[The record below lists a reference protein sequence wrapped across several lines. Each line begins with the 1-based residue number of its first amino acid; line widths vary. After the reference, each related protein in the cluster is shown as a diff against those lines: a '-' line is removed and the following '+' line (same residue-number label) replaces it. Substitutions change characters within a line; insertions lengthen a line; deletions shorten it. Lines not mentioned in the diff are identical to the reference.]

1 MKKGT
6 RLSVDYGQ
14 IFLLCF
20 LAGIVLGT
28 MVGNVGMEKTF
39 FYGGG
44 SDKTGRP
51 GVGQSLRGVEE
62 KMVQDRPWRQQAG
75 DVDKFL
81 YILRQRLC
89 EGAVGWLLGLTV
101 CAAPCFW
108 GMAGYMGFSVGWVIA
123 RYTAGWG
130 LLGLPRFFLSCFPQ
144 WLFYLPAWGLF
155 IWLGSKRPV
164 RVRLFPALLAFG
176 LLFLGAGAEAFANP
190 FFLNIL

>member
-51 GVGQSLRGVEE
+51 GVGQSLLGVEE

-101 CAAPCFW
+101 FAAPFFW
-108 GMAGYMGFSVGWVIA
+108 GMAG
-123 RYTAGWG
+123 
-130 LLGLPRFFLSCFPQ
+130 
-144 WLFYLPAWGLF
+144 
-155 IWLGSKRPV
+155 
-164 RVRLFPALLAFG
+164 
-176 LLFLGAGAEAFANP
+176 
-190 FFLNIL
+190 